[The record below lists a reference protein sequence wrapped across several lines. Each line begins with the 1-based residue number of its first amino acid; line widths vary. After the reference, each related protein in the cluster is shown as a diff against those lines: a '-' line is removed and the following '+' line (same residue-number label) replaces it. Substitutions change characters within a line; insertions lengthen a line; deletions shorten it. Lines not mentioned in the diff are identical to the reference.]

1 MTNQDAGETFRFVW
15 KHERGAY
22 LAEGDGT
29 APKAKTPDEAK
40 RYLSKAEAMSDLLC
54 RVHRAGRERTPFF
67 SDYSLVWVRK
77 VNRPDWEECDR

>member
-15 KHERGAY
+15 KHNDGGY
-22 LAEGDGT
+22 LAEGDDT
-29 APKAKTPDEAK
+29 VLRAETPSGAK
-40 RYLSKAEAMSDLLC
+40 RYLSKTGAMSDLLA
-54 RVHRAGRERTPFF
+54 RVYRSGREGTPFF